1 MNELG
6 QAWEELACSHLQAAG
21 LALLARNFRTRFGEL
36 DLVMREAGVLVFVEV
51 RYRANNDYGGA
62 AASVTRRKR
71 ERLMVAGAQFR
82 QQNPAL
88 TDLPCRFDVVAITG
102 PRTAARI
109 DWHRAAFDLGG

>member
-1 MNELG
+1 MPRARSGASWPGPASRTASRSPSRARCSSKSAIEPPPRSGSSLDIGGTSGRAGAGVNELG

-62 AASVTRRKR
+62 AA
-71 ERLMVAGAQFR
+71 
-82 QQNPAL
+82 
-88 TDLPCRFDVVAITG
+88 
-102 PRTAARI
+102 
-109 DWHRAAFDLGG
+109 